1 MHPEIYAEI
10 LGLHGCPR
18 DAFSAWGTGV
28 CVCDKMQLQYN
39 EALWYIDAYIYI
51 IYIYIIILNMDPNT
65 SSEGKQ
71 PPELYPKY
79 LLRSYGKIHKE

>member
-1 MHPEIYAEI
+1 
-10 LGLHGCPR
+10 
-18 DAFSAWGTGV
+18 
-28 CVCDKMQLQYN
+28 
-39 EALWYIDAYIYI
+39 
-51 IYIYIIILNMDPNT
+51 MDPNT